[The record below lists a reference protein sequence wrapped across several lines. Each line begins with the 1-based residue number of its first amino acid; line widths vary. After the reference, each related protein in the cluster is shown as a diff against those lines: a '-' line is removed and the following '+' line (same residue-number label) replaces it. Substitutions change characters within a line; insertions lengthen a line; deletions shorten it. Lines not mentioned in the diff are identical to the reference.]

1 MLLEIT
7 DEIADQVVLNALK
20 ESIECVSQSISEL
33 EQLDKL
39 KEYQVADLFMIER
52 FLKHWK
58 KYTITLVVIY
68 NDYPC

>member
-33 EQLDKL
+33 EELDKL
-39 KEYQVADLFMIER
+39 REYQVADLVYDREILEA
-52 FLKHWK
+52 LDKV
-58 KYTITLVVIY
+58 Y
-68 NDYPC
+68 DYFGGNL

>member
-33 EQLDKL
+33 EELDKL
-39 KEYQVADLFMIER
+39 REYQVADLVYDREILEA
-52 FLKHWK
+52 LEKV
-58 KYTITLVVIY
+58 Y
-68 NDYPC
+68 DYFGGNL

>member
-20 ESIECVSQSISEL
+20 DSIECVSQSISEL

-39 KEYQVADLFMIER
+39 KEYQVADLVYDREI
-52 FLKHWK
+52 
-58 KYTITLVVIY
+58 LVALEKVY
-68 NDYPC
+68 DYFGGNL